1 MEQKAVEYK
10 FADESK
16 YHWNSCC
23 LKVDKRALTFFTQ
36 ATFSALT
43 VGFCI
48 VMLISDV
55 FTLLSMINTSQRGL
69 AALTPAQRVVMTVCF
84 VLFPMVLVLFRRVLP
99 L

>member
-10 FADESK
+10 FAEEGESK

-36 ATFSALT
+36 ATFSGLT

-48 VMLISDV
+48 VMLITAQDCATFSRYSPLL
-55 FTLLSMINTSQRGL
+55 TLVIG
-69 AALTPAQRVVMTVCF
+69 VW
-84 VLFPMVLVLFRRVLP
+84 LP
-99 L
+99 SPQLKDA

>member
-48 VMLISDV
+48 CMLITAQDCATFSRYSP
-55 FTLLSMINTSQRGL
+55 LLT
-69 AALTPAQRVVMTVCF
+69 RVIGVW
-84 VLFPMVLVLFRRVLP
+84 LP
-99 L
+99 SPQLKES

>member
-10 FADESK
+10 FAEESK

-23 LKVDKRALTFFTQ
+23 LKVDKRALAFFTQ

-48 VMLISDV
+48 VMLI
-55 FTLLSMINTSQRGL
+55 TSQSCDTFSR
-69 AALTPAQRVVMTVCF
+69 
-84 VLFPMVLVLFRRVLP
+84 
-99 L
+99 